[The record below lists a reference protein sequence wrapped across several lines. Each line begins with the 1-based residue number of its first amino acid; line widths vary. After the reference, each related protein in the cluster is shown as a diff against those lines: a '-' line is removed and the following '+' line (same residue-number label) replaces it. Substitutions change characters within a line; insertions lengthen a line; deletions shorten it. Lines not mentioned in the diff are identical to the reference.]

1 MRHTSRSLLAKMEPQ
16 GNKVPFNLVDGGTST
31 TACQPPQDSAP
42 VLTQSPNWED
52 VPVLGVTD
60 HAVLVEHSYDLLC

>member
-1 MRHTSRSLLAKMEPQ
+1 MWGHRALLLASSH
-16 GNKVPFNLVDGGTST
+16 D
-31 TACQPPQDSAP
+31 AAP

-60 HAVLVEHSYDLLC
+60 HAVLVEHSYDLLYVLGSAIIVSK